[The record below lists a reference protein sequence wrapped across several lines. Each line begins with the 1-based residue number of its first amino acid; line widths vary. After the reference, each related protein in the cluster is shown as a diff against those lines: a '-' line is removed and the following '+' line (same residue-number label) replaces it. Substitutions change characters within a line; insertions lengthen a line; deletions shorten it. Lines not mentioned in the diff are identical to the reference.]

1 MQRLICH
8 EQPFTAYNSIFPND
22 TGAASVEVGQTFQQN
37 ELQNDDLAGDLPHR
51 VRY

>member
-1 MQRLICH
+1 MPRLMCH
-8 EQPFTAYNSIFPND
+8 EQPFTAYNTTFHND

-37 ELQNDDLAGDLPHR
+37 ELQNGDLTGDLLHR